1 MPSRKHTPAPKKK
14 ASGQNIEEWQ
24 RHGCKVQYRLT
35 EWEAAELERLARD
48 AGLSPNAYAT
58 RVMRRHLGTEPP
70 VRSTMTAMLEER
82 ACRADAE
89 YDRMRDE

>member
-1 MPSRKHTPAPKKK
+1 MPARKSSPAPKKK

-48 AGLSPNAYAT
+48 AGLTPNAYAT
-58 RVMRRHLGTEPP
+58 RVMRRHLGPEPS
-70 VRSTMTAMLEER
+70 VRSTMTAMLEEQDER
-82 ACRADAE
+82 AEAMADLE
-89 YDRMRDE
+89 